1 MSWNRLRVP
10 RFPRPTRFPRPQRFL
25 SLRVLR
31 VLLGRRRPPLAAGR
45 PGVPIAPPTR
55 GGRARDEHAA
65 GRPSGPGVV
74 GRALP
79 RDVSG
84 PGVAD
89 SADSRASGG
98 AGVAAHAPADATARA
113 PATAGAWKELVTLTV
128 VLVGLSRL
136 AEGPALWAAAV
147 LTFAAHVLATLEV
160 LGAEPAAADDGVP
173 VEALLLPGVAA
184 VAAIGALRLVPV
196 GLLLVPGLFAASC
209 IVLAAVAL
217 ERRILGRANGATA
230 DDRAALLSAALL
242 VAFVAFSGIAAA
254 IPGALVEPGGGAA
267 GARPALPLEGMA
279 LLAVADGLLA
289 GLLGYRLA
297 ALRAPNLRGAALAAL
312 SYSVVVA
319 VAAAGLRAMAI
330 PRLLGPALLTLVLYL
345 WSAYRGGPRTG
356 RADARWVWE
365 LLLLLGLGAIVI
377 AWNLLAQV

>member
-45 PGVPIAPPTR
+45 PGVPLAPPSR
-55 GGRARDEHAA
+55 GGRARDQHAA

-84 PGVAD
+84 PGVAG
-89 SADSRASGG
+89 SAGSRVSGAAG
-98 AGVAAHAPADATARA
+98 AAADAPA

-136 AEGPALWAAAV
+136 AEGPALWATAV
-147 LTFAAHVLATLEV
+147 LAFAAHVLATLEV
-160 LGAEPAAADDGVP
+160 LGAEAAADDDGVP
-173 VEALLLPGVAA
+173 VEALLVPGVAA

-196 GLLLVPGLFAASC
+196 GLLLVPGLFAAGC
-209 IVLAAVAL
+209 LVLAAVAL
-217 ERRILGRANGATA
+217 ERRLLGRANGATA
-230 DDRAALLSAALL
+230 DDRAALLSLALL

-267 GARPALPLEGMA
+267 GARPGLPLEGMA

-297 ALRAPNLRGAALAAL
+297 ALRAPNLRGAAPAAL

-377 AWNLLAQV
+377 VWNLLAQV

>member
-1 MSWNRLRVP
+1 MSGTQRSPR
-10 RFPRPTRFPRPQRFL
+10 RFP
-25 SLRVLR
+25 SLRALV
-31 VLLGRRRPPLAAGR
+31 GRRRPPLAAGR
-45 PGVPIAPPTR
+45 PGVPVAPPSR
-55 GGRARDEHAA
+55 GGRARDPNAG

-98 AGVAAHAPADATARA
+98 AGAAAHAPADATARA

>member
-1 MSWNRLRVP
+1 MSWNRLRLP
-10 RFPRPTRFPRPQRFL
+10 RLPRPRRFL

-31 VLLGRRRPPLAAGR
+31 VLLGRPRPPLATGR
-45 PGVPIAPPTR
+45 PGLPIAPPTR
-55 GGRARDEHAA
+55 GGRARDQRAG

-84 PGVAD
+84 PGVAG
-89 SADSRASGG
+89 SAGSPASGAAG
-98 AGVAAHAPADATARA
+98 AAGAAAHASA

-136 AEGPALWAAAV
+136 AEGPALWATAV
-147 LTFAAHVLATLEV
+147 LAFAAHVLATLEV
-160 LGAEPAAADDGVP
+160 LGAEAAADDDGVP
-173 VEALLLPGVAA
+173 VEALLVPGVAA
-184 VAAIGALRLVPV
+184 VAAIGALRIVPV
-196 GLLLVPGLFAASC
+196 GLLLVPGLFAAGC
-209 IVLAAVAL
+209 LVLAAVAL
-217 ERRILGRANGATA
+217 ERRILGRANGASA
-230 DDRAALLSAALL
+230 DDRAALLSLALL

-267 GARPALPLEGMA
+267 GARPGLPLEGMA

-297 ALRAPNLRGAALAAL
+297 ALRAPNLRSAALATL
-312 SYSVVVA
+312 SYAVVVA

-365 LLLLLGLGAIVI
+365 LLLLLGLGAVVIV
-377 AWNLLAQV
+377 WNLLAQV